1 MDYLTYEEYSSIG
14 GALDKTAFDRNI
26 DRACGAID
34 EATFG
39 RVQEMAEIPKRV
51 KALCRDLVEYYCTNS
66 TPTDRSISS
75 WSESAGDLSESVHYS
90 EKSANDIANDARV
103 MIFEYLSGVNSDHGT
118 PLLYLGGER

>member
-14 GALDKTAFDRNI
+14 GTLDKTAFDRNI

-39 RVQEMAEIPKRV
+39 RVQEMSEIPKRV

-90 EKSANDIANDARV
+90 EKSADDIANDARV
-103 MIFEYLSGVNSDHGT
+103 MINEYLSGVNSDHGT
-118 PLLYLGGER
+118 LLLYLGGAR